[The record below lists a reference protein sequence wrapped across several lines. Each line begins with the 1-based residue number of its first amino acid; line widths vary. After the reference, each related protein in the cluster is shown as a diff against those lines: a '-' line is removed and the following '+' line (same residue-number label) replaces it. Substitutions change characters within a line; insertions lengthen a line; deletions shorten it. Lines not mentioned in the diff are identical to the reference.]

1 MKLNK
6 MTEDFGYIIEKTA
19 EAEQLSSVLA
29 EKISLLSEADGG
41 AILLRGFD
49 LDLNRFKTMTEEF
62 SQHFRVATTNLEDR
76 YYPDK
81 DPTFASVNSGGYAI
95 DFHNELTLPYTPD
108 VFWMY
113 CLTPAETFG
122 KTAIVD
128 GKKVLSELTPKTK
141 EALTARDGYWYFEQ
155 SPPQIWQ
162 QVTGKESVQEAAEF
176 MRGISE
182 VSQVEIIDQHLSF
195 RFNTQPVSHS
205 KLSGDKVFCCGLLDF
220 PDQVIDKNRKPY
232 ERAIVTEIAQA
243 THRHAIWLDW
253 RENDVLV
260 VDNTRVMHARQA
272 FEDPFREIVVRYA
285 DLKPNL
291 IGSNQ
296 NVVFI

>member
-19 EAEQLSSVLA
+19 ESEQLSEVLA
-29 EKISLLSEADGG
+29 EKVFLLSEADGG
-41 AILLRGFD
+41 AILLRGFEV
-49 LDLNRFKTMTEEF
+49 DLNSFKALTSEF
-62 SQHFRVATTNLEDR
+62 SEHFRVATTNLEDR
-76 YYPDK
+76 YYPDR

-113 CLTPAETFG
+113 CLTPAEKFG

-128 GKKVLSELTPKTK
+128 GKKVLSSLTPKTK
-141 EALTARDGYWYFEQ
+141 EALIARDGYWYFEQ
-155 SPPQIWQ
+155 SPPYLWQ
-162 QVTGKESVQEAAEF
+162 RVTGKNSIEDAAEF
-176 MRGISE
+176 MRGMSE
-182 VSQVEIIDQHLSF
+182 VSQIEIVDDQLSF
-195 RFNTQPVSHS
+195 RFRTQPVSYS
-205 KLSGDKVFCCGLLDF
+205 KLSGAQVFCCGLLDF
-220 PDQVIDKNRKPY
+220 PDQVIDKQRKPY

-243 THRHAIWLDW
+243 THQHAVWLDW
-253 RENDVLV
+253 QEKDILV

-291 IGSNQ
+291 VKPNQ
-296 NVVFI
+296 NIVFI